1 MTGIELES
9 LTLAKAAAKKYL
21 NDKIDWEQ
29 RRYEIAKELMPHF
42 LSLWLPDKDGKWE
55 VRHNKEMAAKESV
68 SYADA
73 LIEELRKPKK

>member
-29 RRYEIAKELMPHF
+29 RRYEIAKDILPMIMWIEDIHDNFMNGK
-42 LSLWLPDKDGKWE
+42 LSE
-55 VRHNKEMAAKESV
+55 IAEEAVRFS
-68 SYADA
+68 DA